1 MSRPEDQIPFLL
13 EAFNSKTATA
23 EQEQQLMDLLLEAES
38 DDSLKEHMQNI
49 WDGFQPKTHTNQV
62 DWNTMFENIVE
73 KEKGGKVVSGRI
85 FWSRMAVAAAI
96 ILFLSVGVYYILNE
110 NKPQQ
115 IGKSDLPAKNKESI
129 SAPADN
135 KALLT
140 LSDGSVIKLES
151 AEDGALAVQGNVTVE
166 KTADGQIVY
175 KGNSTEI
182 KMNTITV
189 PKGSRPLQ
197 LQLADGSKVWL
208 NVESSITY
216 PTAFSGSTRNVQ
228 ITGEAYFEVAHD
240 VNMPFKVSKGEA
252 EVIVLGT
259 HFNINS
265 YENEG
270 NMKVTLLEGS
280 VKVQKGKASDLLK
293 PGQQAVVSQDSK
305 DKINVVKAEVDQVMA
320 WKNGLFNFEG
330 AHLDEVMRQLE
341 RWYNIEVV
349 YENGVPDIEFVGKMS
364 KNLSLNDLLD
374 ILKKTKV
381 KFKLID
387 GRRLI
392 VSN

>member
-85 FWSRMAVAAAI
+85 FWRRMAVAAAI

-115 IGKSDLPAKNKESI
+115 IGKSDLPAKNKEAI
-129 SAPADN
+129 SAPVDN

-166 KTADGQIVY
+166 KTADGQIIY

-280 VKVQKGKASDLLK
+280 VKVQKGKAYNLLK